1 MSRTVLGYRIQ
12 FALFVPVA
20 GTGMEHPCTPDVIPN
35 TEYLWCLVV
44 ERASDARSSMD
55 LRTACVS
62 RRLRL
67 YLIRRDYVLLCI
79 PLQQC
84 RTPINTKKT
93 STEKGRLIFTAG
105 VRVAEPLHD
114 AFLPRGRRWTRSLRL
129 VAGRRS
135 R

>member
-67 YLIRRDYVLLCI
+67 YLIRRDYVLLCYVYHYSSAGH
-79 PLQQC
+79 L
-84 RTPINTKKT
+84 
-93 STEKGRLIFTAG
+93 LILRKRALRKAG
-105 VRVAEPLHD
+105 
-114 AFLPRGRRWTRSLRL
+114 
-129 VAGRRS
+129 
-135 R
+135 